1 MENLAISTDVFR
13 IYWSSIITALAVFCA
28 VVSFLSIYKNDK
40 RYYEKQLFVVL
51 SIIISL
57 IFARL
62 LHWYLKIDAYESLE
76 MAFTKFYEGGY
87 ALIGVFFGTALVALL
102 FRLFGITKNL
112 RKLLDAAAI
121 SAALGISIGRLAARY
136 LISNRGFVVEEYVPF
151 LTTIIKDPV
160 SGSEEIRFAC
170 FYAQAVAC
178 FLIAVYLM
186 IYYSYNNK
194 RQKYTDGDVFFR
206 FVVLY
211 SASQMLLDSTRY
223 DSLYLR
229 SNGFVS
235 LVQICSGSILILL
248 IIISFIR
255 VLISSWKTVKKG
267 KQFLIFFL
275 GLLSA
280 AFCGFMEYYVQRH
293 GDRYIFA
300 YSMMFLALVEIVF
313 VIFSFQNTVQSS
325 KEALVK

>member
-28 VVSFLSIYKNDK
+28 VVSFLSIYKNEK
-40 RYYEKQLFVVL
+40 RYFEKQLFVIL
-51 SIIISL
+51 SIIVSL

-62 LHWYLKIDAYESLE
+62 LHWYLKTDAYESLE

-87 ALIGVFFGTALVALL
+87 ALIGAFFGTALVALL
-102 FRLFGITKNL
+102 FRIFGITKNL

-136 LISNRGFVVEEYVPF
+136 LISNRGFVVEEYIPF

-255 VLISSWKTVKKG
+255 VLVSSWKTVKKS

-293 GDRYIFA
+293 GDQYIFA

-313 VIFSFQNTVQSS
+313 VIFSFQNTIQSS
-325 KEALVK
+325 KEALIE

>member
-1 MENLAISTDVFR
+1 MKAWRWLSQSFMRGLCPHRSIFR
-13 IYWSSIITALAVFCA
+13 
-28 VVSFLSIYKNDK
+28 
-40 RYYEKQLFVVL
+40 
-51 SIIISL
+51 
-57 IFARL
+57 
-62 LHWYLKIDAYESLE
+62 
-76 MAFTKFYEGGY
+76 
-87 ALIGVFFGTALVALL
+87 TALVALL
-102 FRLFGITKNL
+102 FRIFGITKNL

-136 LISNRGFVVEEYVPF
+136 LISNRGFVVEEYIPF

-267 KQFLIFFL
+267 KQFLIFLPRLTQRSVLRFHGVL
-275 GLLSA
+275 CA
-280 AFCGFMEYYVQRH
+280 ASRRSIHFCVFNDVFGAC
-293 GDRYIFA
+293 GNSLRYILISKYHSKFKR
-300 YSMMFLALVEIVF
+300 
-313 VIFSFQNTVQSS
+313 SFD
-325 KEALVK
+325 

>member
-28 VVSFLSIYKNDK
+28 VVSFLSIYKNEK
-40 RYYEKQLFVVL
+40 RYFEKQLFVIL
-51 SIIISL
+51 SIIVSL

-62 LHWYLKIDAYESLE
+62 LHWYLKTDAYESLE

-87 ALIGVFFGTALVALL
+87 ALIGAFFGTALVALL
-102 FRLFGITKNL
+102 FRIFGITKNL

-121 SAALGISIGRLAARY
+121 AAALGISIGRLAARY
-136 LISNRGFVVEEYVPF
+136 LISNRGFVVEEYIPF

-235 LVQICSGSILILL
+235 LVQICYGSILILL

-255 VLISSWKTVKKG
+255 ALISSWKTVKKG

-293 GDRYIFA
+293 GDQYIFA

-313 VIFSFQNTVQSS
+313 VIFSFQNTIQSS
-325 KEALVK
+325 KEALIE